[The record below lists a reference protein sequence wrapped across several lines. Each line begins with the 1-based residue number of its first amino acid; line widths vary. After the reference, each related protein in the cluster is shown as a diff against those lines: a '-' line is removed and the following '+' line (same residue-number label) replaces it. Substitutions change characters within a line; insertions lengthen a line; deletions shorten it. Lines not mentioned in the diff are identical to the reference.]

1 MNSSRHLLRASILL
15 LICGLFMMPLMAQ
28 VPQCQPPVLPA
39 LPQGRNIFTP
49 VQEVDLGDAVA
60 EHLQRNFRVIE
71 DEEVTGYLR
80 RIGDRLVK
88 HLPPTELRFQF
99 FLFDQPVVN
108 AFALPG
114 GRVYVS
120 RKLIAFARNEDEL
133 AGVLAHELGHIIS
146 HEGAINMTCLLRQV
160 LKVEQVTDRRD
171 IFEKY
176 NLLVENAAR
185 KPGACGSGGHEEK
198 GQLVADQ
205 IALVAATSA
214 GYDPQA
220 YASAWDRVAETKGKT
235 GGWFSDLFGT
245 TKPEARRLR
254 EILKAIATLPAEC
267 KASRAAAAPAAEFQA
282 WQAGVINYTGLGRK
296 ESLRDVV
303 WKKQL
308 EPPLRG
314 DITHLRFSPDGKY
327 VLAQDDSG
335 INVLSREPFAL
346 LFRIDAPEAR
356 PAQFTPDS
364 QAIVFH
370 NASLRVETWSL
381 ADEKLKVAREMV
393 ILKGCA
399 QTTLSPDGKTL
410 VCLNRDFDLTLYEV
424 ASGAPIFQKKSVY
437 TPKSFLEIFIIA
449 LNAILSEEGMEF
461 LEMGFSPDARYF
473 VAGRNESALA
483 VDLTTRE
490 AIALRGQLKRHI
502 GGGFTFIAP
511 DRVIGTNY
519 EDAKKS
525 ALLSFPD
532 GQVIEELSVGHA
544 NLTPAAHGNYLIIH
558 PVKDF
563 PVGIMDL
570 TTKKIFMARKQAAVD
585 VYDKVFVGEQ
595 RNGELGLFDIEGGA
609 FRSKVLLPR
618 NSFGRLRAAAIS
630 PDLRWLAVSERTRGA
645 VWDLNKGERLIHI
658 RGFRGAHFADGAL
671 YADFPKFEE
680 TGRLIARFDLS
691 TRRASEGMKID
702 EETRAFQR
710 GPFVVVTNPAKKGG
724 SITEN
729 VVMEVHDARS
739 GASVW
744 TKSFPKEAPQTWIDP
759 HEGTVALAWGVSANA
774 AKAEIKSN
782 PVLSS
787 RLATMREKEGDY
799 FIQTLD
805 AQTGRATGALL
816 IETGKGSFRISDVTV
831 AGDWV
836 VISDTQN
843 RVLVYSLSSG
853 EQKGR
858 FFGGNSTIA
867 KSSGLLCVE
876 NERGQLTVYDL
887 ATMQKRDQFIFS
899 SPVSLAQFSADGK
912 RLFVLTANQTAY
924 VLDVAAQKQG

>member
-1 MNSSRHLLRASILL
+1 MNNSHHSLRASLLL
-15 LICGLFMMPLMAQ
+15 LICGLFALPLRAQ
-28 VPQCQPPVLPA
+28 SPQCQPPPLP
-39 LPQGRNIFTP
+39 LITQGRNIFTP
-49 VQEVDLGDAVA
+49 HQEVDLGDAIA
-60 EHLQRNFRVIE
+60 EHFQRNYRVIE
-71 DEEVTGYLR
+71 DEEVNGHLR
-80 RIGDRLVK
+80 RIGERLVK
-88 HLPPTELRFQF
+88 HLPTTALRFQF
-99 FLFDQPVVN
+99 FLYDQPEVN

-120 RKLIAFARNEDEL
+120 RKLIAFARSEDEL

-146 HEGAINMTCLLRQV
+146 HEGAVNMTCLLRQV
-160 LKVEQVTDRRD
+160 LKVEQINDRRD

-176 NLLVENAAR
+176 NQLVENAAR
-185 KPGACGSGGHEEK
+185 KPGACASGGHEEK

-205 IALVAATSA
+205 VALFAATSA

-220 YASAWDRVAETKGKT
+220 YATLWDRVAETKGKT

-267 KASRAAAAPAAEFQA
+267 KASRAMSAPAAEFQA
-282 WQAGVINYTGLGRK
+282 WQAAVINYTGLARK
-296 ESLRDVV
+296 EALHDVV

-327 VLAQDDSG
+327 ALAQDDSG
-335 INVLSREPFAL
+335 INVLAREPFAL

-370 NASLRVETWSL
+370 NARLRVETWSL
-381 ADEKLKVAREMV
+381 ADEKLKAAHEMV
-393 ILKGCA
+393 ILKGCM
-399 QTTLSPDGKTL
+399 QTALAPDGKTL
-410 VCLNRDFDLTLYEV
+410 ACLNKDFDLTLHEV
-424 ASGAPIFQKKSVY
+424 ATASIIFQKKGAY
-437 TPKSFLEIFIIA
+437 APKSFLDIFIIA
-449 LNAILSEEGMEF
+449 LNAILSEEEMEF
-461 LEMGFSPDARYF
+461 LNMGFSPDARYF
-473 VAGRNESALA
+473 VAGRNDSNLA
-483 VDLTTRE
+483 IDLATRE
-490 AIALRGQLKRHI
+490 AVPLRGQLKKYV
-502 GGGFTFIAP
+502 GGGFTFTAP
-511 DRVIGTNY
+511 DRVVGTNY
-519 EDAKKS
+519 EDVKKS
-525 ALLSFPD
+525 ALLSFPE
-532 GQVIEELSVGHA
+532 GQVIEELSVGRAH
-544 NLTPAAHGNYLIIH
+544 LTPAAHGNYLMIR
-558 PVKDF
+558 PVQDF

-570 TTKKIFMARKQAAVD
+570 TTKKIFMANKQSAVD
-585 VYDKVFVGEQ
+585 IYDKVFIGEQ
-595 RNGELGLFDIEGGA
+595 RNGELGLFDLESGNLQS
-609 FRSKVLLPR
+609 RVLLPR
-618 NSFGRLRAAAIS
+618 NSFGRLRAAAVS

-658 RGFRGAHFADGAL
+658 RGFRGAHISDGAL
-671 YADFPKFEE
+671 YADFPKLDE
-680 TGRLIARFDLS
+680 TERLIARFDLS

-702 EETRAFQR
+702 EETRAFQH
-710 GPFVVVTNPAKKGG
+710 GPFVVITKPAKKGG

-729 VVMEVHDARS
+729 VIIEVHDARS
-739 GASVW
+739 GATVW
-744 TKSFPKEAPQTWIDP
+744 TRSFPKETPQVWIDP
-759 HEGTVALAWGVSANA
+759 HEGTMALAWAVSANA

-787 RLATMREKEGDY
+787 RLATMKEKEGDY

-805 AQTGRATGALL
+805 AQTGKVTGALL
-816 IETGKGSFRISDVTV
+816 IETGKGSFRIASVTV

-836 VISDTQN
+836 VIADTQN
-843 RVLVYSLSSG
+843 RVLLYSLSSG

-867 KSSGLLCVE
+867 KASNLLCVE
-876 NERGQLTVYDL
+876 NERGQLTIYDL
-887 ATMQKRDQFIFS
+887 ATMQKRDQFLFS